1 MSACSSEKFDLGKG
15 VNLSPVLQ
23 STLIIVSLKFLL
35 ERFNNCGDSFR
46 SAS

>member
-1 MSACSSEKFDLGKG
+1 MSACSSEKFDLGTG
-15 VNLSPVLQ
+15 VNLSPLLQ

-35 ERFNNCGDSFR
+35 ERFNNRGSSFW

>member
-1 MSACSSEKFDLGKG
+1 MSACSSEKFDLGMG
-15 VNLSPVLQ
+15 VNLTFLLQ

-35 ERFNNCGDSFR
+35 ERFNDRGSSFW

>member
-1 MSACSSEKFDLGKG
+1 MSACSSEKFDPGMG
-15 VNLSPVLQ
+15 VNLSPLLQ

-35 ERFNNCGDSFR
+35 ERFDNRGDSFW